1 MPRKPSLERVLD
13 CNRHRHSPKWY
24 VYVLQG
30 LFFNQRSNLSKKV
43 YQVDNQTQIWVIM
56 SRLAGH
62 VAGPAC
68 IGGVKCNPVAVP
80 VQPEKTTNLIN
91 ATRLVHTSGDGIT
104 PTPYY
109 ADKKLMSQY
118 SLFVCKIFQK
128 RPSLKWAQLIIQ
140 KRRIECSACHLC
152 SFFFAF

>member
-1 MPRKPSLERVLD
+1 
-13 CNRHRHSPKWY
+13 
-24 VYVLQG
+24 
-30 LFFNQRSNLSKKV
+30 
-43 YQVDNQTQIWVIM
+43 M

-91 ATRLVHTSGDGIT
+91 ATRMVHTSGDGIT

-109 ADKKLMSQY
+109 AD
-118 SLFVCKIFQK
+118 QK
-128 RPSLKWAQLIIQ
+128 NYCLSI
-140 KRRIECSACHLC
+140 HNLC
-152 SFFFAF
+152 AKSFRNDQALNEHNL

>member
-1 MPRKPSLERVLD
+1 
-13 CNRHRHSPKWY
+13 
-24 VYVLQG
+24 
-30 LFFNQRSNLSKKV
+30 
-43 YQVDNQTQIWVIM
+43 M

-91 ATRLVHTSGDGIT
+91 ATRLVHTSCDGIT

-109 ADKKLMSQY
+109 ADQKKLMSQY
-118 SLFVCKIFQK
+118 S
-128 RPSLKWAQLIIQ
+128 
-140 KRRIECSACHLC
+140 
-152 SFFFAF
+152 